1 MDIGTIKIGMW
12 AVDDV
17 GDYCRV
23 LKVGAN
29 PDRNTDEDDAVWGE
43 WSNDTSEILFT
54 YADSIVSLHRTKK
67 DAKAIADIIKASQ
80 WIEEDDYDLSM

>member
-17 GDYCRV
+17 GDYCKV
-23 LKVGAN
+23 LKVGA
-29 PDRNTDEDDAVWGE
+29 DLERSADEDDAVWGE

-67 DAKAIADIIKASQ
+67 QAKAIADIIKASQ
-80 WIEEDDYDLSM
+80 WIEEDDYDLSV